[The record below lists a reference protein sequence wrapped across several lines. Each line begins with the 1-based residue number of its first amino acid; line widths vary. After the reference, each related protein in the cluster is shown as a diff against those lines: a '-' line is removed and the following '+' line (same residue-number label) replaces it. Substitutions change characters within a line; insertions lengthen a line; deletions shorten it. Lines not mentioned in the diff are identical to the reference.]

1 MSEYQKQSW
10 NAYDEDLSLEENIGK
25 GAVATPERMEH
36 MEEGIAQANKPY
48 TAGTVTSGEAGT
60 DPSVT
65 VNEDKS
71 IDFVIPKGEQGEE
84 GESAYEIWKAQPGN
98 ESKTE
103 EEFLASLV
111 GPAGVAGEE
120 GQSAYEIWVAQPGNE
135 GKTEEEFLAALKG
148 EKGETGAQGEKGEKG
163 DPFRVAKT
171 YASVEEM
178 NAGYASDGVPVGQF
192 VMITTGDVNDEDN
205 AKLYVKGETEYE
217 FVTDLSG
224 AQGIKGDQGEQGP
237 AGADGAKGDK
247 GDQGEQG
254 PAGADGADGADGQS
268 AYELWKAQPGNEN
281 KTEEEFLASLKGEKG
296 DKGDQGDQG
305 PAGADGA
312 KGDKGDQGDP
322 GPAGADGEDGQSAY
336 ELWKAQP
343 GNESK
348 TEEEFLA
355 SLKGEKGDKGDQ
367 GEKGDKGEPFA
378 VAKTYAS
385 VEEMNAGYATDGVLE
400 GQFVMITTGD
410 VNDEDN
416 AKLYVKGS
424 TQYDFVTDLSGA
436 QGIKGDQG
444 EQGPAGA
451 DGAKGD
457 KGDQGEQ
464 GPAGANGQSAYEL
477 WKAQPGNESKTEEEF
492 LASLK
497 GEKGDKGDQGEQGPA
512 GADGQDGA
520 PGAQG
525 EKGEKGDPGV
535 TFVKG
540 ASVETGAWVDQTGV
554 FKAEVTVSGLV
565 AGDMVVMN
573 LGHDTYDVAKT
584 AEVRPYTVCED
595 GKFAIYAT
603 TAPTAT
609 ITIDYA
615 VFKAP
620 VA

>member
-36 MEEGIAQANKPY
+36 MEEGIAEANKPY

-192 VMITTGDVNDEDN
+192 VMITTGNVNDEDN

-224 AQGIKGDQGEQGP
+224 AQGIKGD
-237 AGADGAKGDK
+237 K
-247 GDQGEQG
+247 GDQGE
-254 PAGADGADGADGQS
+254 
-268 AYELWKAQPGNEN
+268 
-281 KTEEEFLASLKGEKG
+281 
-296 DKGDQGDQG
+296 
-305 PAGADGA
+305 

-355 SLKGEKGDKGDQ
+355 SLKGEKGDKGDKGDQ
-367 GEKGDKGEPFA
+367 GEKGEKGEPFA

-385 VEEMNAGYATDGVLE
+385 VAELNEGYATDEVLE
-400 GQFVMITTGD
+400 GQFVMITTGN

-444 EQGPAGA
+444 EKGDKGDQGDPGPAGA
-451 DGAKGD
+451 AGAKGD

-595 GKFAIYAT
+595 AKFAIYAT

>member
-36 MEEGIAQANKPY
+36 MEEGIAEANKPY

-65 VNEDKS
+65 VNEDKT

-224 AQGIKGDQGEQGP
+224 AQGIKGDKGDKGDQGEQGP

-247 GDQGEQG
+247 GDQGE
-254 PAGADGADGADGQS
+254 
-268 AYELWKAQPGNEN
+268 
-281 KTEEEFLASLKGEKG
+281 
-296 DKGDQGDQG
+296 QG

-355 SLKGEKGDKGDQ
+355 SLKGEKGDKGDKGDQ
-367 GEKGDKGEPFA
+367 GEKGEKGEPFA

-385 VEEMNAGYATDGVLE
+385 VAEMNEGYATDGVLE

-444 EQGPAGA
+444 EKGDKGDQGDPGPAGA

>member
-224 AQGIKGDQGEQGP
+224 AQGIKGDKGDQGEQGP

-247 GDQGEQG
+247 GDQGE
-254 PAGADGADGADGQS
+254 
-268 AYELWKAQPGNEN
+268 
-281 KTEEEFLASLKGEKG
+281 KG
-296 DKGDQGDQG
+296 DKGDQGDPG
-305 PAGADGA
+305 PAGAAGA
-312 KGDKGDQGDP
+312 KGDKGDKGDQGDP

-355 SLKGEKGDKGDQ
+355 SLKGEKGDKGDKGDQ
-367 GEKGDKGEPFA
+367 GEKGEKGEPFA

-385 VEEMNAGYATDGVLE
+385 VAEMNEGYATDGVLE

-444 EQGPAGA
+444 EKGDKGDQGDPGPAGA
-451 DGAKGD
+451 AGAKGD

-464 GPAGANGQSAYEL
+464 GPAGAAGAKGDKGDQGEQGPAGADGQSAYEL

>member
-36 MEEGIAQANKPY
+36 MEEGIAEANKPY

-192 VMITTGDVNDEDN
+192 VMITTGNVNDEDN

-224 AQGIKGDQGEQGP
+224 AQGIKGD
-237 AGADGAKGDK
+237 K
-247 GDQGEQG
+247 GDQGE
-254 PAGADGADGADGQS
+254 
-268 AYELWKAQPGNEN
+268 
-281 KTEEEFLASLKGEKG
+281 
-296 DKGDQGDQG
+296 
-305 PAGADGA
+305 

-355 SLKGEKGDKGDQ
+355 SLKGEKGDKGDKGDQ
-367 GEKGDKGEPFA
+367 GEKGEKGEPFA

-385 VEEMNAGYATDGVLE
+385 VAEMNEGYATDEVLE
-400 GQFVMITTGD
+400 GQFVMITTGN

-444 EQGPAGA
+444 EKGDKGDQGDPGPAGA
-451 DGAKGD
+451 AGAKGD

>member
-171 YASVEEM
+171 YASVAEM
-178 NAGYASDGVPVGQF
+178 NEGYASDGVPVGQF
-192 VMITTGDVNDEDN
+192 VMITTGNVNDEDN

-224 AQGIKGDQGEQGP
+224 AQGIKGDQGEKGDKGDQGDPGP

-254 PAGADGADGADGQS
+254 PAGAA
-268 AYELWKAQPGNEN
+268 
-281 KTEEEFLASLKGEKG
+281 
-296 DKGDQGDQG
+296 
-305 PAGADGA
+305 
-312 KGDKGDQGDP
+312 
-322 GPAGADGEDGQSAY
+322 
-336 ELWKAQP
+336 
-343 GNESK
+343 
-348 TEEEFLA
+348 
-355 SLKGEKGDKGDQ
+355 
-367 GEKGDKGEPFA
+367 
-378 VAKTYAS
+378 
-385 VEEMNAGYATDGVLE
+385 
-400 GQFVMITTGD
+400 
-410 VNDEDN
+410 
-416 AKLYVKGS
+416 
-424 TQYDFVTDLSGA
+424 
-436 QGIKGDQG
+436 
-444 EQGPAGA
+444 
-451 DGAKGD
+451 GAKGD

-464 GPAGANGQSAYEL
+464 GPAGADGQSAYEL
-477 WKAQPGNESKTEEEF
+477 WKTQPGNESKTEEEF

-535 TFVKG
+535 TFVKA

>member
-36 MEEGIAQANKPY
+36 MEEGIAEANKPY

-192 VMITTGDVNDEDN
+192 VMITTGNVNDEDN

-224 AQGIKGDQGEQGP
+224 AQGIKGD
-237 AGADGAKGDK
+237 K
-247 GDQGEQG
+247 GDQGE
-254 PAGADGADGADGQS
+254 
-268 AYELWKAQPGNEN
+268 
-281 KTEEEFLASLKGEKG
+281 
-296 DKGDQGDQG
+296 
-305 PAGADGA
+305 

-355 SLKGEKGDKGDQ
+355 SLKGEKGDKGDKGDQ
-367 GEKGDKGEPFA
+367 GEKGEKGEPFA

-385 VEEMNAGYATDGVLE
+385 VAEMNEGYATDEVLE
-400 GQFVMITTGD
+400 GQFVMITTGN

-444 EQGPAGA
+444 EKGDKGDQGDPGPAGA

-464 GPAGANGQSAYEL
+464 GPAGADGQSAYEL
-477 WKAQPGNESKTEEEF
+477 WKTQPGNESKTEEEF

-535 TFVKG
+535 TFVKA